1 MAEKSLSSDHT
12 ACKAFQLNASQVFL
26 AALRRGI
33 CIFIF
38 GATSVDLIRQEE
50 GGAVDMPQGNSGSIE
65 IAVQMLRQLVCL
77 YICLSVSSPVSSQIR
92 FDQREREKSFTDL
105 FALVRTETHIHPSI
119 LETSLLDSQEK
130 QRKGRGR
137 KGKQMK

>member
-38 GATSVDLIRQEE
+38 GATSVDLIRCEE
-50 GGAVDMPQGNSGSIE
+50 GGDGVDMPQGNSGSFE

-77 YICLSVSSPVSSQIR
+77 SVSLPVSSQIR

-130 QRKGRGR
+130 QREGRGR